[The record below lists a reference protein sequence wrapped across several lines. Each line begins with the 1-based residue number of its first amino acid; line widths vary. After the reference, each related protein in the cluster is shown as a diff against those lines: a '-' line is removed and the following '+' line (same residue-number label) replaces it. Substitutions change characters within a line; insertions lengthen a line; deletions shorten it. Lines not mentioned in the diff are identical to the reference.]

1 MRPSLPL
8 FPEQASSFASEVDA
22 LYFFLVALTAFFSV
36 LIGGLVVFFAI
47 KYRRR
52 KNSPPAVIEAEGIA
66 LELTWS
72 IIPLIISLF
81 IFVWGASLYFKGSRP
96 PDDAAEVYAVGK
108 QWMWKIQ
115 HMEGR
120 REINELHVPVGRAV
134 KLKMT
139 SEDVIHSFF
148 VPAFRTKAD
157 VLPGRYTT
165 VWFKPEKAG
174 AYHLFCAEYCG
185 TKHSGM
191 IGYVYA
197 MEPNDYQNWLVGG
210 TAEGTLAQRGEKLF
224 QDLACTN
231 CHKAEGTGRGPAL
244 AGIFGTRIQL
254 EGGAK
259 VLVDEEYI
267 RESAL
272 NPTAKVA
279 LGYQPVMPTFQGL
292 MTEEGL
298 LSLIEYIKSIGPRKP
313 SDAKSQK

>member
-8 FPEQASSFASEVDA
+8 FPERGSTFAGEVDA
-22 LYFFLVALTAFFSV
+22 LYFFLVALTALFSI
-36 LIGGLVVFFAI
+36 LIGGLVITFAI

-52 KNSPPAVIEAEGIA
+52 KDSPPAVLEPEGMA

-72 IIPLIISLF
+72 IIPLVISMF

-96 PDDAAEVYAVGK
+96 PDDAAEIYAVGK
-108 QWMWKIQ
+108 QWMWKVQ

-120 REINELHVPVGRAV
+120 REINELHVPVGRPV
-134 KLKMT
+134 KLTMT
-139 SEDVIHSFF
+139 SEDVIHSFY

-165 VWFKPEKAG
+165 MWFKPEKPG

-197 MEPNDYQNWLVGG
+197 MEPNEYQNWLAGG
-210 TAEGTLAQRGEKLF
+210 AAEATLAQRGAKLF
-224 QDLACTN
+224 RDLTCTN

-244 AGIFGTRIQL
+244 AGIFGTQVQL

-259 VLVDEEYI
+259 VLGDEEYI
-267 RESAL
+267 RESIL
-272 NPTAKVA
+272 NPAARVA

-292 MTEEGL
+292 VTEEGL
-298 LSLIEYIKSIGPRKP
+298 LSLIEYVKSIGPK
-313 SDAKSQK
+313 DTKGKK